1 MGSSYA
7 FSDRVKML
15 GREKFQ
21 VPVSSGVPEEPH
33 HEGTEAH
40 LGTFGIMSHC

>member
-1 MGSSYA
+1 MGSSCA

-15 GREKFQ
+15 GGKNSRY
-21 VPVSSGVPEEPH
+21 SGVPEEPH

-40 LGTFGIMSHC
+40 LGTSGIMSHC